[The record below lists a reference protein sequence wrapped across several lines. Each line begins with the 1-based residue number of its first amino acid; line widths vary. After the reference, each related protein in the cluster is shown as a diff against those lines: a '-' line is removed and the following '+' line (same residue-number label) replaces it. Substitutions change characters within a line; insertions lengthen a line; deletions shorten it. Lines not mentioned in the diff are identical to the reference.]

1 MDIMIYHLIGLTIV
15 STFMFNMGWLRALKV
30 AFSTAF
36 VSSPFVFTMV
46 FLAQT
51 DVITVF

>member
-1 MDIMIYHLIGLTIV
+1 MDIMIYHLIGLTVI
-15 STFMFNMGWLRALKV
+15 STFLFTMGWRNVLKI
-30 AFSTAF
+30 AFSTAL

-51 DVITVF
+51 GVITLT

>member
-1 MDIMIYHLIGLTIV
+1 MDLMIYHLIGLTII
-15 STFMFNMGWLRALKV
+15 STFMFSMGWLNVLKV

-36 VSSPFVFTMV
+36 VSSPFVFTVV